1 MTTVIDGRKIS
12 ADIRSEVAEG
22 VAQLKKETGVTAGLA
37 VIIVGEDPGSQIYVR
52 NKEKA
57 CEETGIYSEKHEL
70 PADVSEEELITLVNR
85 LNDDPNIHGLLVQ
98 LPLPKHIDEDR
109 VIDTISV
116 KKDVDGFTPV
126 NVGNMLIGKDC
137 FLPCTP
143 HGIIILLQRVGIDIS
158 GKDAVIVGR
167 SNIVGKPAAIL
178 LMQNNATVTICH
190 SRTKDLAT
198 HTGRADILV
207 VGIGQ
212 PKMITA
218 DMVKEG
224 AAVIDA
230 GINRDA
236 EGKVVGDVDYDGVFG
251 KVGAITPVPGGVGMM
266 TVAMLMYNTLEAARK
281 AAASS

>member
-12 ADIRSEVAEG
+12 GEIRAEVAEG
-22 VAQLKKETGVTAGLA
+22 VAKLKAEKGVTPGLA
-37 VIIVGEDPGSQIYVR
+37 VVIVGEDPGSQIYVR

-57 CEETGIYSEKHEL
+57 CEETGIYSVKHEL

-85 LNDDPNIHGLLVQ
+85 LNDDPAIHGLLVQ

-143 HGIIILLQRVGIDIS
+143 HGIIVLLQRIGMDIS
-158 GKDAVIVGR
+158 GKDAVVVGR

-190 SRTKDLAT
+190 SRTKDLAA
-198 HTGRADILV
+198 HTSRADILV

-224 AAVIDA
+224 AAIIDA

-236 EGKVVGDVDYDGVFG
+236 EGKVVGDVDYDGVFD
-251 KVGAITPVPGGVGMM
+251 KVGAITPVPGGVGVM
-266 TVAMLMYNTLEAARK
+266 TVAMLMYNTLEAAKK
-281 AAASS
+281 AAR

>member
-22 VAQLKKETGVTAGLA
+22 VAKLKSEKGVTPGLA

-57 CEETGIYSEKHEL
+57 CEETGIYSEKHEM
-70 PADVSEEELITLVNR
+70 PADTSEEDLITLVNR

-126 NVGNMLIGKDC
+126 NVGNMLIGKEC
-137 FLPCTP
+137 YLPCTP
-143 HGIIILLQRVGIDIS
+143 HGIIVLLQRIGMDIS

-190 SRTKDLAT
+190 SRTKDLAA
-198 HTGRADILV
+198 HTSRADILV

-236 EGKVVGDVDYDGVFG
+236 EGKVVGDVDYDGVFD

-266 TVAMLMYNTLEAARK
+266 TVAMLMYNTLEAATK
-281 AAASS
+281 AAG

>member
-1 MTTVIDGRKIS
+1 MTTVIDGRKIA
-12 ADIRSEVAEG
+12 ADIRAEVAAG
-22 VAQLKKETGVTAGLA
+22 VAKLKGEKGVTPGLA

-57 CEETGIYSEKHEL
+57 CAETGIDSVKHEL
-70 PADVSEEELITLVNR
+70 PADVSEEELITLVNK
-85 LNDDPNIHGLLVQ
+85 LNDDPSIHGLLVQ

-137 FLPCTP
+137 YLPCTP
-143 HGIIILLQRVGIDIS
+143 HGIIVLLERIGMDIS
-158 GKDAVIVGR
+158 GKDAVVVGR

-178 LMQNNATVTICH
+178 LMQHNATVTICH
-190 SRTKDLAT
+190 SRTKNLAA
-198 HTGRADILV
+198 HTSRADILV

-236 EGKVVGDVDYDGVFG
+236 EGKVVGDVDYDGVFD
-251 KVGAITPVPGGVGMM
+251 KVGAITPVPGGVGIM
-266 TVAMLMYNTLEAARK
+266 TVAMLMFNTLEAAKK
-281 AAASS
+281 AAG

>member
-12 ADIRSEVAEG
+12 AEIRAEVAEG
-22 VAQLKKETGVTAGLA
+22 VAKLKSERGVTPGLA

-52 NKEKA
+52 NKQKA
-57 CEETGIYSEKHEL
+57 CEETGINSVKHEL
-70 PADVSEEELITLVNR
+70 PADVSEEELISMVNR
-85 LNDDPNIHGLLVQ
+85 LNDDPSIHGLLVQ

-109 VIDTISV
+109 VIDTISI

-143 HGIIILLQRVGIDIS
+143 HGIIILLERCGIEIS
-158 GKDAVIVGR
+158 GKDAVVVGR

-178 LMQNNATVTICH
+178 LMQNNATVTVCH
-190 SRTKDLAT
+190 SRTKDLAA
-198 HTGRADILV
+198 HTRQADILV

-212 PKMITA
+212 PKMITK

-224 AAVIDA
+224 AAIIDA
-230 GINRDA
+230 GINRDE
-236 EGKVVGDVDYDGVFG
+236 EGKVVGDVDYDGVFD

-266 TVAMLMYNTLEAARK
+266 TVAMLMFNTLEAAKK
-281 AAASS
+281 AAT

>member
-1 MTTVIDGRKIS
+1 MTTVIDGRKIA
-12 ADIRSEVAEG
+12 ADIRAEVAAG
-22 VAQLKKETGVTAGLA
+22 VAKLKGEKGVTPGLA

-57 CEETGIYSEKHEL
+57 CAETGIDSVKHEL
-70 PADVSEEELITLVNR
+70 PADASEEELITLVNR
-85 LNDDPNIHGLLVQ
+85 LNDDPSIHGLLVQ

-137 FLPCTP
+137 YLPCTP
-143 HGIIILLQRVGIDIS
+143 HGIIVLLERIGMDIS
-158 GKDAVIVGR
+158 GKDAVVVGR

-178 LMQNNATVTICH
+178 LMQHNATVTICH
-190 SRTKDLAT
+190 SRTKDLAA
-198 HTGRADILV
+198 HTSRADILV

-236 EGKVVGDVDYDGVFG
+236 EGKVVGDVDYDGVFD
-251 KVGAITPVPGGVGMM
+251 KVGAITPVPGGVGIM
-266 TVAMLMYNTLEAARK
+266 TVAMLMFNTLEAAKR
-281 AAASS
+281 AAS

>member
-1 MTTVIDGRKIS
+1 MTTVIDGRKIA
-12 ADIRSEVAEG
+12 ADIRAEVAAG
-22 VAQLKKETGVTAGLA
+22 VAKLKGEKGVTPGLA

-57 CEETGIYSEKHEL
+57 CAETGIDSVKHEL

-85 LNDDPNIHGLLVQ
+85 LNDDPSIHGLLVQ

-137 FLPCTP
+137 YLPCTP
-143 HGIIILLQRVGIDIS
+143 HGIIVLLERIGMDIS
-158 GKDAVIVGR
+158 GKDAVVVGR

-178 LMQNNATVTICH
+178 LMQHNATVTICH
-190 SRTKDLAT
+190 SRTKNLAA
-198 HTGRADILV
+198 HTSRADILV

-236 EGKVVGDVDYDGVFG
+236 EGKVVGDVDYDGVFD
-251 KVGAITPVPGGVGMM
+251 KVGAITPVPGGVGIM
-266 TVAMLMYNTLEAARK
+266 TVAMLMFNTLEAAKR
-281 AAASS
+281 AAS

>member
-12 ADIRSEVAEG
+12 ADIRAEVADG
-22 VAQLKKETGVTAGLA
+22 VNKLKSEKGITPGLA

-57 CEETGIYSEKHEL
+57 CEETGIYSVKHEL

-85 LNDDPNIHGLLVQ
+85 LNDDPSIHGLLVQ

-126 NVGNMLIGKDC
+126 NVGNMLIGKEC
-137 FLPCTP
+137 YLPCTP
-143 HGIIILLQRVGIDIS
+143 HGIIVLLERIGMDIS
-158 GKDAVIVGR
+158 GKDAVVVGR

-190 SRTKDLAT
+190 SRTKDLAA
-198 HTGRADILV
+198 HTSRADILV

-224 AAVIDA
+224 AAIIDA

-236 EGKVVGDVDYDGVFG
+236 EGKVVGDVDYDGVFD
-251 KVGAITPVPGGVGMM
+251 KVGAITPVPGGVGVM
-266 TVAMLMYNTLEAARK
+266 TVAMLMFNTLEAAKK
-281 AAASS
+281 AAG

>member
-12 ADIRSEVAEG
+12 ADIRGEVAEG
-22 VAQLKKETGVTAGLA
+22 VAKLKSEKGVTPGLA

-57 CEETGIYSEKHEL
+57 CAETGIYSEKHEL
-70 PADVSEEELITLVNR
+70 PADVSEEDLITLVNR
-85 LNDDPNIHGLLVQ
+85 LNDDPKIHGLLVQ

-137 FLPCTP
+137 YLPCTP
-143 HGIIILLQRVGIDIS
+143 HGIIVLLQRIGLDIS
-158 GKDAVIVGR
+158 GKDAVVVGR

-190 SRTKDLAT
+190 SRTKDLAA
-198 HTGRADILV
+198 HTSRADILV

-218 DMVKEG
+218 NMVKEG

-236 EGKVVGDVDYDGVFG
+236 EGKVVGDVDYDGVFD

-266 TVAMLMYNTLEAARK
+266 TVAMLMFNTLEAAKK
-281 AAASS
+281 AAG

>member
-12 ADIRSEVAEG
+12 ADIRAEVAEG
-22 VAQLKKETGVTAGLA
+22 VAKLKGEKGVTPGLA

-57 CEETGIYSEKHEL
+57 CAETGIDSVKHEL

-143 HGIIILLQRVGIDIS
+143 HGIIVLLQRVGIDIS

-190 SRTKDLAT
+190 SRTKNLAA

-207 VGIGQ
+207 VGIGK

-236 EGKVVGDVDYDGVFG
+236 EGKVVGDVDYDGVFD

-266 TVAMLMYNTLEAARK
+266 TVAMLMYNTLEAAKK
-281 AAASS
+281 ATG

>member
-1 MTTVIDGRKIS
+1 MTTVIDGRKIA
-12 ADIRSEVAEG
+12 ADIRAEVAAG
-22 VAQLKKETGVTAGLA
+22 VAKLKGEKGVTPGLA

-57 CEETGIYSEKHEL
+57 CAETGIDSVKHEL
-70 PADVSEEELITLVNR
+70 PADASEEELITLVNK
-85 LNDDPNIHGLLVQ
+85 LNDDPSIHGLLVQ

-137 FLPCTP
+137 YLPCTP
-143 HGIIILLQRVGIDIS
+143 HGIIVLLERIGMDIS
-158 GKDAVIVGR
+158 GKDAVVVGR

-178 LMQNNATVTICH
+178 LMQHNATVTICH
-190 SRTKDLAT
+190 SRTKDLAA
-198 HTGRADILV
+198 HTSRADILV

-236 EGKVVGDVDYDGVFG
+236 EGKVVGDVDYDGVFD
-251 KVGAITPVPGGVGMM
+251 KVGAITPVPGGVGIM
-266 TVAMLMYNTLEAARK
+266 TVAMLMFNTLEAAKR
-281 AAASS
+281 AAS

>member
-1 MTTVIDGRKIS
+1 MTTVIDGRKIA
-12 ADIRSEVAEG
+12 ADIRAEVAAG
-22 VAQLKKETGVTAGLA
+22 VAKLKGEKGVTPGLA

-57 CEETGIYSEKHEL
+57 CAETGIDSVKHEL
-70 PADVSEEELITLVNR
+70 PADVSEEELITLVNK
-85 LNDDPNIHGLLVQ
+85 LNDDPSIHGLLVQ

-137 FLPCTP
+137 YLPCTP
-143 HGIIILLQRVGIDIS
+143 HGIIVLLERIGMDIS
-158 GKDAVIVGR
+158 GKDAVVVGR

-178 LMQNNATVTICH
+178 LMQHNATVTICH
-190 SRTKDLAT
+190 SRTKNLAA
-198 HTGRADILV
+198 HTSRADILV

-236 EGKVVGDVDYDGVFG
+236 EGKVVGDVDYDGVFD
-251 KVGAITPVPGGVGMM
+251 KVGAITPVPGGVGIM
-266 TVAMLMYNTLEAARK
+266 TVAMLMFNTLEAAKR
-281 AAASS
+281 AAS

>member
-1 MTTVIDGRKIS
+1 MTTIIDGRKIS
-12 ADIRSEVAEG
+12 ADIRAEVAEE
-22 VAQLKKETGVTAGLA
+22 VKKLKDEKGIAPGLA

-52 NKEKA
+52 NKQKA

-70 PADVSEEELITLVNR
+70 PGDVSEEELLSLVNR
-85 LNDDPNIHGLLVQ
+85 LNDDPQIHGLLVQ

-109 VIDTISV
+109 VIDAINV
-116 KKDVDGFTPV
+116 KKDVDGFTPI

-143 HGIIILLQRVGIDIS
+143 HGIIVLLERCGIDIS
-158 GKDAVIVGR
+158 GKDAVVVGR
-167 SNIVGKPAAIL
+167 SNIVGKPAAVL
-178 LMQNNATVTICH
+178 LMHNNATVTICH
-190 SRTKDLAT
+190 SRTKDLAS
-198 HTGRADILV
+198 HTSRADILV

-218 DMVKEG
+218 DMVKAG

-230 GINRDA
+230 GINRGED
-236 EGKVVGDVDYDGVFG
+236 GKVVGDVDYEGVFD

-266 TVAMLMYNTLEAARK
+266 TVAMLMYNTLEAAKK
-281 AAASS
+281 AVG

>member
-12 ADIRSEVAEG
+12 ADIRAEVAEG
-22 VAQLKKETGVTAGLA
+22 VAKLKKETGVTAGLA

-137 FLPCTP
+137 YLPCTP
-143 HGIIILLQRVGIDIS
+143 HGIIVLLQRIGMDIS
-158 GKDAVIVGR
+158 GKDAVVVGR

-190 SRTKDLAT
+190 SRTKDLAA
-198 HTGRADILV
+198 HTSRADILV

-236 EGKVVGDVDYDGVFG
+236 EGKVVGDVDYDGVFD
-251 KVGAITPVPGGVGMM
+251 KAGAITPVPGGVGMM
-266 TVAMLMYNTLEAARK
+266 TVAMLMFNTLEAAKK
-281 AAASS
+281 AAG

>member
-12 ADIRSEVAEG
+12 ADIRAEVAEG
-22 VAQLKKETGVTAGLA
+22 VAKLKGEKGVTPGLA

-57 CEETGIYSEKHEL
+57 CAETGIDSVKHEL

-126 NVGNMLIGKDC
+126 NVGNMLIGKEC

-143 HGIIILLQRVGIDIS
+143 HGIIVLLERIGMDIS

-190 SRTKDLAT
+190 SRTKDLAA
-198 HTGRADILV
+198 HTSRADILV

-236 EGKVVGDVDYDGVFG
+236 EGKVVGDVDYDGVFD

-266 TVAMLMYNTLEAARK
+266 TVAMLMFNTLEAARK
-281 AAASS
+281 ATS

>member
-12 ADIRSEVAEG
+12 ADIRAEVAEG
-22 VAQLKKETGVTAGLA
+22 VAKLKGEKGVTPGLA

-57 CEETGIYSEKHEL
+57 CAETGINSVKHEL
-70 PADVSEEELITLVNR
+70 PEDVSEEELITLVNR
-85 LNDDPNIHGLLVQ
+85 LNDDPDIHGLLVQ

-126 NVGNMLIGKDC
+126 NVGNMLIGKEC
-137 FLPCTP
+137 YLPCTP
-143 HGIIILLQRVGIDIS
+143 HGIIVLLQRIGMDIS

-190 SRTKDLAT
+190 SRTKDLAA
-198 HTGRADILV
+198 HTSRADILV

-236 EGKVVGDVDYDGVFG
+236 EGKVVGDVDYEGVFD

-266 TVAMLMYNTLEAARK
+266 TVAMLMYNTLEAAKK
-281 AAASS
+281 AAG

>member
-22 VAQLKKETGVTAGLA
+22 VAKLKKETGVTAGLA
-37 VIIVGEDPGSQIYVR
+37 VIIVGEDPGSKIYVR

-70 PADVSEEELITLVNR
+70 PADASEEELITLVNR

-143 HGIIILLQRVGIDIS
+143 HGIIVLLQRVGIDIS

-190 SRTKDLAT
+190 SRTKNLAA

-207 VGIGQ
+207 VGIGK

-236 EGKVVGDVDYDGVFG
+236 EGKVVGDVDYDGVFD

-266 TVAMLMYNTLEAARK
+266 TVAMLMYNTLEAAKK
-281 AAASS
+281 ATG